1 MADFVRSTPFSVG
14 EAFFGLTL
22 LGGLETSL
30 GPWYPTFSIYVH
42 MRYTGG
48 FSESTN
54 GGLRGAIHVQNL
66 YFACI
71 RQWCSATPNTS
82 CSGTRRL
89 LACLH
94 LSPLESYEPII
105 ANSFYR
111 SLRVGYMK
119 DRNLMQNETRR
130 KTSGFFL
137 CCRKS
142 HSCHLVT
149 YKAIFINGV
158 LS

>member
-54 GGLRGAIHVQNL
+54 GGLRGRSMFKTYISPAFDSGVAQRPIPHVL
-66 YFACI
+66 ELEDCLLVYI
-71 RQWCSATPNTS
+71 Y
-82 CSGTRRL
+82 RL
-89 LACLH
+89 LNH
-94 LSPLESYEPII
+94 M
-105 ANSFYR
+105 N
-111 SLRVGYMK
+111 
-119 DRNLMQNETRR
+119 Q
-130 KTSGFFL
+130 
-137 CCRKS
+137 
-142 HSCHLVT
+142 
-149 YKAIFINGV
+149 
-158 LS
+158 